1 MAAGPQYLKNGLNFG
16 KYDGRMLRLT
26 VLAATALCAIFS
38 SVASASAQ
46 PAAPLTWSVQNG
58 SLLVNSERRRDF
70 SFACQMQSAPGA
82 AGPWS
87 AADASEVILSED
99 DTNWLVQTSIPMTG
113 TSGFFRLQATLPLPG
128 SQISQPPN
136 LIEGVKFKP
145 LDDEFSNSVSPQF
158 DTGAIDG
165 PNPTNLLTY
174 AQAASGLASNG
185 INTVVLK
192 FETADD
198 LPSGVNAA
206 QRDAEIIAMITALR
220 SVDPNFR
227 VYLWERRWLQQGG
240 SSNGGGTK
248 FINGMSSIINQI
260 HAAGVDDVLKGIC
273 LIENNLENTTDVLAH
288 AVGIVQ
294 GINANTGNWLTNKS
308 FFMPGA
314 GMGAYFVGIDTA
326 QPNFFSQMSQQVGY
340 FAFTF
345 KFFKSQPTDKC
356 SLGALNAAWDANLGS
371 GSPTSQVAWLRSAM
385 GVADLE
391 NYINANRTAY
401 PNLANVIYWGDSGD
415 GLIVMSQTNIQAVHS
430 LLVEDNGWT
439 GSFIDMAYCALSA
452 TGNDRTKYALTVD
465 PVTHAIVRNVANN
478 DKHTMPVWNEWQRW
492 NWISPGY

>member
-1 MAAGPQYLKNGLNFG
+1 
-16 KYDGRMLRLT
+16 
-26 VLAATALCAIFS
+26 
-38 SVASASAQ
+38 
-46 PAAPLTWSVQNG
+46 
-58 SLLVNSERRRDF
+58 
-70 SFACQMQSAPGA
+70 MQSAPGA

-87 AADASEVILSED
+87 TSDAPEVILSED
-99 DTNWLVQTSIPMTG
+99 DTNWLVQTSIPMTAA
-113 TSGFFRLQATLPLPG
+113 SSLFRLQATPPSPG
-128 SQISQPPN
+128 SQIPQPPD

-185 INTVVLK
+185 ITTVILK
-192 FETADD
+192 FETQDD

-220 SVDPNFR
+220 SANPNFR

-260 HAAGVDDVLKGIC
+260 HAAGVDDVLKGIGV
-273 LIENNLENTTDVLAH
+273 IENNLENSTQVLQH

-294 GINANTGNWLTNKS
+294 GINANTDNWLTNKS

-314 GMGAYFVGIDTA
+314 GMGAYFVGIDKA
-326 QPNFFSQMSQQVGY
+326 YPDFFNQMSQQVRY

-345 KFFKSQPTDKC
+345 KFFKSQPANVC
-356 SLGALNAAWDANLGS
+356 SLGALNAAWDANLG
-371 GSPTSQVAWLRSAM
+371 GGTPASQAAWLRSVM

-391 NYINANRTAY
+391 NCIHANRTAY

-439 GSFIDMAYCALSA
+439 GSFFDMAYCALSA

-465 PVTHAIVRNVANN
+465 PVTRAIAKNVGNN
-478 DKHTMPVWNEWQRW
+478 DKNNMPVWNEWQRW